1 MLGTTHTLK
10 RQHGDARLMIEQLL
24 DRSGRAPRAGDAE
37 ALALQMAKLVSL
49 LRLHFVQ
56 EDCTL
61 YGPLL
66 DSSDPDV
73 ARVARDY
80 FEDLHGLADKLDLFA
95 YRWCDAAA
103 IGAGFGRFRHELQM
117 ICDALSRRIALEEA
131 YLYPL
136 LERITAEERR
146 AA

>member
-1 MLGTTHTLK
+1 MARTTHILK
-10 RQHGDARLMIEQLL
+10 RQHGAATAMIEQLL
-24 DRSGRAPRAGDAE
+24 DRSGRAPRDGDSE
-37 ALALQMAKLVSL
+37 AMALQLTKLVSL
-49 LRLHFVQ
+49 LRLHFMQ

-66 DSSDPDV
+66 DSSDTDA

-80 FEDLHGLADKLDLFA
+80 FEELHGLADTLDLFA

-103 IGAGFGRFRHELQM
+103 IAAGIGRFRHELQM
-117 ICDALSRRIALEEA
+117 LCDALLRRIALEEA

-136 LERITAEERR
+136 LERRSAEARR